1 MSASTSAPR
10 LYPLATVYR
19 RPRVLDEP
27 AADHQRSV
35 LSWLE
40 PEPLAEPAAAR
51 SQPARAHRRGNAA
64 SVPRYAVVR
73 AYVVGGSAGP
83 TWVVEVLARGVT
95 PLAGVQLVDGL
106 RALRASGENR
116 P

>member
-1 MSASTSAPR
+1 MSARTAAPL

-40 PEPLAEPAAAR
+40 PEPLPEPTAAR
-51 SQPARAHRRGNAA
+51 ARPVRSHRRDNAA
-64 SVPRYAVVR
+64 SVVRYAVVR

-106 RALRASGENR
+106 RALRAAGGE
-116 P
+116 